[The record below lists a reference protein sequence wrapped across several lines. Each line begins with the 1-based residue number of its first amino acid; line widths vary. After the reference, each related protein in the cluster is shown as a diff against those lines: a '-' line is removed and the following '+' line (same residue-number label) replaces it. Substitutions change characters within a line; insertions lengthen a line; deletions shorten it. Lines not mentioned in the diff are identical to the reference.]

1 MEDEEN
7 KYLSNI
13 KDIINLIEN
22 FENTVLSTNQP
33 PMN

>member
-22 FENTVLSTNQP
+22 FEKTVLLTNQP

>member
-13 KDIINLIEN
+13 KGIINLIEN
-22 FENTVLSTNQP
+22 FEKTVLLTNKSQ
-33 PMN
+33 